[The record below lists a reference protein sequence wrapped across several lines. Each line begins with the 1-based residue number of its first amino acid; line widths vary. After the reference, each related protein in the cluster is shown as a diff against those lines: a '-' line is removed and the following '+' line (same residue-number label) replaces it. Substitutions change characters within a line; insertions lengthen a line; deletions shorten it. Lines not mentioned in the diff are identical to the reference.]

1 MNLLDSSG
9 WIEYFAK
16 GPNAGQFAP
25 VATDTAALLVPT
37 IVLHEVYLRPE
48 GARHTAPPRRLPY
61 PRTPMARSTVHY
73 ADKETNN
80 ILKKLHNKLRPAG
93 TPVQRV
99 EYIIE
104 LLLLRIFEVK
114 LVQDPDFAPLR
125 AAFRGDNEGLLFSS
139 LLSLPNEEIL
149 PTLNLD
155 FFPFYA
161 GILSAARKVWRG
173 NLSDKVQDQL
183 VLIEEVFSNSNFT
196 NNVTS
201 GNMAEIIG
209 LVAELDSDRLLKT
222 DLLGDAIESALS
234 ETGGTKDIG
243 LHRTPDHIREF
254 MVGLAA
260 PTFQSRLFDPTVGT
274 GGFMFDSF
282 EYVLEGVYREGHWPG
297 PKSHPELAAWFKAW
311 FERHPVPVPSIEVN
325 TDFYRTGVG
334 GIEYLGMV
342 RKMAAINFYVRG
354 LNPGNIR
361 QGDALEKF
369 GTEIRPNSKSIVLAN
384 PPFGAQRDKESYPN
398 VWSEYPTESETT
410 ILFVKLM
417 LELIKPGGVCGVVVS
432 EGFLTWDQ
440 NSARALRRSLL
451 EDCDLQ
457 AIISLPQGVFVSK
470 GGQGPK
476 TSILLFVKGR
486 PTERVWFY
494 KVTNDGYSLGTNRK
508 PMAGCQ
514 LVEALDLF
522 HTYVREGC
530 EPPESR
536 HSFCIPAEWIK
547 TLDPRIK
554 DRIRAETRAEMAV
567 KRAAER
573 DKLEQKWAAQIAAK
587 RLTEGGRLQRFAYHA
602 DLWETKTE
610 SEIAR
615 KIERAHLYSF
625 NLPNYRSTLT
635 AAQLDAWRAFAASQ
649 VREAEPEDLLERRYR
664 AVAAAPI
671 ERLDEL
677 LSTLDPRHTLELD
690 WARQFLAE
698 VSADDFPR
706 YPHLRTLQEI
716 IASQQKTPRVALKE
730 LLQVVSR
737 PIALEA
743 NRIYRRVT
751 VKLYGKGV
759 VLRDK
764 VTAEDVKGDRWFEVI
779 DGDLI
784 FSKIDA
790 RHGAFGL
797 IPEALDGS
805 VVSNE
810 FPTFAINT
818 AEVHPVLLSSLLTT
832 DRFYGEI
839 DAKVSGASGRRRMEP
854 EQLFEMLVPLPSF
867 DEQREIAKRLA
878 QHYSIVNGASL
889 IENNFNLDRG
899 LFSGLDM
906 DLRSIAD
913 IGTGSTPS
921 RSNPAYFEGDT
932 HWVLTAEVS
941 ECDIEKT
948 AETLTDQA
956 IRDYCLR
963 IYPPDTILVAMYGQ
977 GATRGKAAYLR
988 VPAAITQNCAG
999 IVITHPDVLPR
1010 YVYYYLRSMYEEIRG
1025 QEYSGGGV
1033 PHLNLSVI
1041 ANLRVP
1047 IPSLEEQQAV
1057 VTELDRQAKLLAD
1070 LLGLKGEAEAKAR
1083 KILDEIWE
1091 S

>member
-1 MNLLDSSG
+1 
-9 WIEYFAK
+9 
-16 GPNAGQFAP
+16 
-25 VATDTAALLVPT
+25 
-37 IVLHEVYLRPE
+37 
-48 GARHTAPPRRLPY
+48 
-61 PRTPMARSTVHY
+61 MARSTVHY

-114 LVQDPDFAPLR
+114 LVQDPDFTQLR
-125 AAFRGDNEGLLFSS
+125 AAFTGDNETLLFSS
-139 LLSLPNEEIL
+139 LLALPNDRIL
-149 PTLNLD
+149 PALNNR

-161 GILSAARKVWRG
+161 RILSEARRVWRG
-173 NLSDKVQDQL
+173 NLTTKVQDQL

-201 GNMAEIIG
+201 GNMGEVIG
-209 LVAELDSDRLLKT
+209 LVADLDKDRLLKT

-243 LHRTPDHIREF
+243 LHRTPDHIRHF

-260 PTFQSRLFDPTVGT
+260 PTFRSRLFDPTVGT

-282 EYVLEGVYREGHWPG
+282 EYVLEGVTREGHWPG
-297 PKSHPELAAWFKAW
+297 PKAHPELAAWFKTW
-311 FERHPVPVPSIEVN
+311 FERHPVKMPSIEVN

-354 LNPGNIR
+354 LNPGNIQ

-369 GTEIRPNSKSIVLAN
+369 GSEILPNSKDIVIAN

-417 LELIKPGGVCGVVVS
+417 LETIKPGGLCAVIVS

-440 NSARALRRSLL
+440 NSARALRRALL
-451 EDCDLQ
+451 EGCNLQ

-494 KVTNDGYSLGTNRK
+494 KVTNDGYSMGTNRK
-508 PMAGCQ
+508 PQPDCQ

-522 HTYVREGC
+522 HTYVRQGQ

-554 DRIRAETRAEMAV
+554 DRILAETRADMAV
-567 KRAAER
+567 KRAEELAR
-573 DKLEQKWAAQIAAK
+573 LEQKWAAQIAAK
-587 RLTEGGRLQRFAYHA
+587 RLTETGRLLGFARHA
-602 DLWETKTE
+602 DLWEAKTQN
-610 SEIAR
+610 EIAR

-625 NLPNYRSTLT
+625 NLPNYRSGLT
-635 AAQLDAWRAFAASQ
+635 TEQLAAWRDFAASR
-649 VREAEPEDLLERRYR
+649 VREGGWEDGLERRYR

-677 LSTLDPRHTLELD
+677 LSSLDPRHTLELD
-690 WARQFLAE
+690 WARQFLAGVTTE
-698 VSADDFPR
+698 DFGR
-706 YPHLRTLQEI
+706 YPHLGTLQEI
-716 IASQQKTPRVALKE
+716 IASQQRLPRVKLKYICTYQKGRFPTQATPEGIYPFVVTAGQRRTANDFQIEGEAVCVPLISSTGHGKASMHRIHYESGRFAVANLLFALQPKNPAELNAKFLYYVLGARLDQLFVPLMKGTANVALK
-730 LLQVVSR
+730 LDDAV
-737 PIALEA
+737 
-743 NRIYRRVT
+743 N
-751 VKLYGKGV
+751 
-759 VLRDK
+759 
-764 VTAEDVKGDRWFEVI
+764 AEF
-779 DGDLI
+779 
-784 FSKIDA
+784 
-790 RHGAFGL
+790 
-797 IPEALDGS
+797 
-805 VVSNE
+805 
-810 FPTFAINT
+810 
-818 AEVHPVLLSSLLTT
+818 
-832 DRFYGEI
+832 
-839 DAKVSGASGRRRMEP
+839 
-854 EQLFEMLVPLPSF
+854 PLPSI
-867 DEQREIAKRLA
+867 DEQIKIAADLGQLEKVA
-878 QHYSIVNGASL
+878 GGVSL
-889 IENNFNLDRG
+889 IDENWRLDEG
-899 LFSGLDM
+899 LFGGPEQRLSDVAG
-906 DLRSIAD
+906 

-921 RSNPAYFEGDT
+921 RVNPSYFGGNIP
-932 HWVLTAEVS
+932 WALTAEVN
-941 ECDIEKT
+941 ECDIEQT
-948 AETLTDQA
+948 AETLTEAA
-956 IRDYCLR
+956 IRDYGLR
-963 IYPPDTILVAMYGQ
+963 IYPAGTILIAMYGQ
-977 GATRGKAAYLR
+977 GATRGKAAFLR

-999 IVITHPDVLPR
+999 IVITRPDVLPR

-1047 IPSLEEQQAV
+1047 IPSIDEQQV
-1057 VTELDRQAKLLAD
+1057 VVAEFDRQMRLLAD
-1070 LLGLKGEAEAKAR
+1070 LRGLKADAEAKAR
-1083 KILDEIWE
+1083 KILDQIWE